1 MTATEADALKHLME
15 LGVSRDQSLLALVHA
30 AWDVGKAA
38 NDCLD
43 HVYTVSARQRP
54 KVKLC
59 HNGCGHFTG
68 GKQMACCIKCT
79 GRTGPHT
86 QHCKNAQAERRKQ
99 KEGVL
104 EAAGGGAEEPEVEA
118 AAGAQEELEE
128 PKEPE
133 LD

>member
-1 MTATEADALKHLME
+1 MALTAGEANALQRLME

-30 AWDVGKAA
+30 AWDVDKAA

-59 HNGCGHFTG
+59 SNGCGHFTG
-68 GKQMACCIKCT
+68 GKQMACCTKCT

-86 QHCKNAQAERRKQ
+86 QYCKSAQAVRRKQ

-104 EAAGGGAEEPEVEA
+104 EAAEGGAEEPEVEA
-118 AAGAQEELEE
+118 AAGAQR
-128 PKEPE
+128 
-133 LD
+133 D